1 VGYSVRFDT
10 QGGTPESLE
19 LVTGEDGRLSPEAL
33 EELEQVTREGHTL
46 TGWSLMPNGKP
57 LDLAA
62 YTFRQDE
69 TVFALW
75 AINNYT
81 VSFEANGGSATAS
94 QVVRYLG
101 TAYEPDDPVRPGH
114 SFDGWYA
121 DEGLT
126 QPFDFS
132 TPIRRDTVLYAK
144 WEQVVKYTVVSGGG
158 SIYGKTS
165 GKDLVITIRR
175 TPKDAE
181 CFRHFT
187 GVKIDGGELTY
198 GTDYTAEAGST
209 VVTLKADCLSKLNSG
224 THILTFTFD
233 DGKATTGLTVKA
245 GSGGGN
251 TRRGG
256 SGGNNPDTGDPS
268 TLLWTGLLLFSAV
281 GLGAVSYSSRRLR
294 RAGH

>member
-1 VGYSVRFDT
+1 
-10 QGGTPESLE
+10 
-19 LVTGEDGRLSPEAL
+19 
-33 EELEQVTREGHTL
+33 
-46 TGWSLMPNGKP
+46 M
-57 LDLAA
+57 
-62 YTFRQDE
+62 
-69 TVFALW
+69 
-75 AINNYT
+75 
-81 VSFEANGGSATAS
+81 
-94 QVVRYLG
+94 
-101 TAYEPDDPVRPGH
+101 
-114 SFDGWYA
+114 
-121 DEGLT
+121 
-126 QPFDFS
+126 
-132 TPIRRDTVLYAK
+132 LYAK

-165 GKDLVITIRR
+165 GKDLVITVRR

-181 CFRHFT
+181 CFKHFT

-209 VVTLKADCLSKLNSG
+209 VVTFKAACLSKLNSG
-224 THILTFTFD
+224 THIITFTFD

-294 RAGH
+294 RAGRS